1 MNLLARL
8 AILCL
13 DALLSLLGDRSL
25 REREKDFPT
34 YYRGAKG
41 L

>member
-1 MNLLARL
+1 MNLTRL

-13 DALLSLLGDRSL
+13 DALLFILGDRSL
-25 REREKDFPT
+25 RERERELPT
-34 YYRGAKG
+34 YYWGAKH